1 MSLKIVPTPE
11 FVKLVKKL
19 AKSYRK
25 IYIDLETLKE
35 ELLKNPKA
43 GTELGHNC
51 YKIRVANSSIPTGK
65 SGGFRVITYY
75 IDEQG
80 VIRLMFIFSKRVQEN
95 ISDKELKDIIKR
107 NIEDI

>member
-1 MSLKIVPTPE
+1 MNLKIVPTPE

-25 IYIDLETLKE
+25 IHLDLETLKE
-35 ELLKNPKA
+35 ELLQNPKA

-75 IDEQG
+75 IDEEG
-80 VIRLMFIFSKRVQEN
+80 VIRLMFIFSKRDQES
-95 ISDKELKDIIKR
+95 ITDKELKEIIKR
-107 NIEDI
+107 NIEES

>member
-1 MSLKIVPTPE
+1 MSLKIVVTPE
-11 FVKLVKKL
+11 FLKLVKKL

-25 IYIDLETLKE
+25 IYLDIEMLKE
-35 ELLKNPKA
+35 ELLENPKS
-43 GTELGHNC
+43 GTDLGHNC

-80 VIRLMFIFSKRVQEN
+80 VIRLMFIFSKRDQEN
-95 ISDKELKDIIKR
+95 ISDKELKEIIKR
-107 NIEDI
+107 NIEES

>member
-1 MSLKIVPTPE
+1 MSLKIIPTPE
-11 FVKLVKKL
+11 FLKLVKKL

-25 IYIDLETLKE
+25 IYLDLEALKE
-35 ELLKNPKA
+35 ELLQNPTA
-43 GTELGHNC
+43 GIELGYNC

-80 VIRLMFIFSKRVQEN
+80 VMRLMFIFSKRDQEN
-95 ISDKELKDIIKR
+95 ISDKELEEIIKR
-107 NIEDI
+107 NIEE

>member
-11 FVKLVKKL
+11 FSKLVKKL

-25 IYIDLETLKE
+25 IYLDIETLKE

-75 IDEQG
+75 IDKRG
-80 VIRLMFIFSKRVQEN
+80 VIRLMFIFSKRDRES
-95 ISDKELKDIIKR
+95 ISDKELSEIIKR
-107 NIEDI
+107 NMEES

>member
-1 MSLKIVPTPE
+1 MDI
-11 FVKLVKKL
+11 
-19 AKSYRK
+19 
-25 IYIDLETLKE
+25 ETLRE

-51 YKIRVANSSIPTGK
+51 YKIRVSNSSIPTGK

-80 VIRLMFIFSKRVQEN
+80 IIRLMFIFSKRDQEN
-95 ISDKELKDIIKR
+95 ISDKDLKEIIKR
-107 NIEDI
+107 NIEEC

>member
-1 MSLKIVPTPE
+1 MSLKIVATPE

-25 IYIDLETLKE
+25 IYLDIETLKD
-35 ELLKNPKA
+35 ELLENPRT
-43 GTELGHNC
+43 GTDLGNNC

-75 IDEQG
+75 VDEQG
-80 VIRLMFIFSKRVQEN
+80 VVRLMFIFSKRDQEN
-95 ISDKELKDIIKR
+95 ISDKELQEIIKR
-107 NIEDI
+107 NIQV